1 MKEFIR
7 GEIIQFFDWQ
17 FRDKD
22 KTVTVP
28 EAAQLSITFL
38 KCGQE
43 KKAEIPLIRNGKSW
57 SAEWDSSEADGGT
70 VYFFIESV
78 SPKVAVAEGEFRL
91 RANLANPRG

>member
-7 GEIIQFFDWQ
+7 GEIIKFYDVQ
-17 FRDKD
+17 FRDVH
-22 KTVTVP
+22 KTITIP
-28 EAAQLSITFL
+28 ESAHLRVRFL
-38 KCGQE
+38 KCGRE
-43 KKAEIPLIRNGKSW
+43 KVDEIPLVINGKSW

>member
-7 GEIIQFFDWQ
+7 GELIQFFDWQ

-22 KTVTVP
+22 KVVTIP
-28 EAAQLSITFL
+28 ESAQLRVRYM
-38 KCGQE
+38 KCGCQ
-43 KKAEIPLIRNGKSW
+43 KVDEIPLTKDGSSW

-91 RANLANPRG
+91 RANPANPRR

>member
-7 GEIIQFFDWQ
+7 GEIIQFYDWQ

-28 EAAQLSITFL
+28 ESAHLRVRFT
-38 KCGQE
+38 KCARE
-43 KKAEIPLIRNGKSW
+43 TVDEIPLVKNGKNW
-57 SAEWDSSEADGGT
+57 SAEWDSSEADGGI
-70 VYFFIESV
+70 VYFFIESI